1 MKYTFVLDECV
12 VLFAQNFS
20 DQYGNEDFKSAH
32 LVISIADNCHKIAVN
47 DYLMKKYYEK
57 TSDIEHIKQTV
68 SFKVIRIIRY
78 MLKDSDK
85 HKYIAFIPN
94 YPFEN
99 EIPSDDLPIVKTA
112 VHAQAIFVTS
122 DRRLRQKIEELELPQ
137 RHNIKVLCPE
147 EALMYAQ
154 QKDP

>member
-32 LVISIADNCHKIAVN
+32 LVMSIADNCHKIAVN

-57 TSDIEHIKQTV
+57 ISDIERKRQTV
-68 SFKVIRIIRY
+68 SFKVIRIIKH
-78 MLKDSDK
+78 MLKNPNK
-85 HKYIAFIPN
+85 NVYLAFIPN
-94 YPFEN
+94 FPFEN

-112 VHAQAIFVTS
+112 VHSQAIFVTV
-122 DRRLRQKIEELELPQ
+122 DGKLKQKIEELGLPK
-137 RHNIKVLCPE
+137 RHNIKVVHPK
-147 EALMYAQ
+147 EALTYAQ